1 MKVIFSGL
9 RASTLTFTA
18 CLLVIGCLSSL
29 ACQVKN
35 SDRFVLS
42 GEATYDGKPI
52 PSGVLIFTPD
62 TGRGNKGPQGKAR
75 IKDGKF
81 STENNGRGVV
91 GGPHRV
97 ELRAFD
103 GVPYQGREMEV
114 EEGRPLFGS
123 LMTEVDL
130 PEDSA
135 MLEAVVETQG
145 DKPQFLLTVSR

>member
-1 MKVIFSGL
+1 M
-9 RASTLTFTA
+9 
-18 CLLVIGCLSSL
+18 
-29 ACQVKN
+29 
-35 SDRFVLS
+35 
-42 GEATYDGKPI
+42 P
-52 PSGVLIFTPD
+52 IFT
-62 TGRGNKGPQGKAR
+62 TYSGRK
-75 IKDGKF
+75 
-81 STENNGRGVV
+81 VV

-103 GVPYQGREMEV
+103 GVPYQGGEMEV

-145 DKPQFLLTVSR
+145 DKP

>member
-1 MKVIFSGL
+1 M
-9 RASTLTFTA
+9 
-18 CLLVIGCLSSL
+18 
-29 ACQVKN
+29 
-35 SDRFVLS
+35 
-42 GEATYDGKPI
+42 P
-52 PSGVLIFTPD
+52 IFTPYS
-62 TGRGNKGPQGKAR
+62 GRN
-75 IKDGKF
+75 F
-81 STENNGRGVV
+81 V

-123 LMTEVDL
+123 LMAEVDL

>member
-1 MKVIFSGL
+1 MPYSG
-9 RASTLTFTA
+9 R
-18 CLLVIGCLSSL
+18 
-29 ACQVKN
+29 N
-35 SDRFVLS
+35 
-42 GEATYDGKPI
+42 
-52 PSGVLIFTPD
+52 
-62 TGRGNKGPQGKAR
+62 
-75 IKDGKF
+75 
-81 STENNGRGVV
+81 VV

-114 EEGRPLFGS
+114 EKGRPLFGS